1 MSLPHLP
8 SLPDS
13 LSLTPANSS
22 SSTLETL
29 LHHLF
34 RLAYQAGAFGLFCVG
49 VLDSS
54 FLFVPLGNDFLML
67 GLSARHHD
75 RVPYYVIAATIGS
88 VCGIFLTFW
97 VSEKKGGEK
106 RNKRGRTWKYVES
119 QMKKNAGWS
128 LTVGSLMPP
137 PFPFT
142 LFVAAAGDLR
152 VPLYRKCCLTWPP
165 AASPF
170 PTIEGVLAIVYGRW
184 IFSLA
189 RSPPQYHDDRYDRHR
204 HVARQRSTPSSPGSA
219 AEKAFRRPSIS
230 KTPLACCVI
239 CSGKPTL
246 AFIMEGR

>member
-1 MSLPHLP
+1 LTPRRPSLSASPPPLPIPLPLSLPFQLSTLDIFSFPVTFLP

-13 LSLTPANSS
+13 LSPQSPLPSS
-22 SSTLETL
+22 LQILEHF

-88 VCGIFLTFW
+88 VCGILLTLW
-97 VSEKKGGEK
+97 VSKKGGEK
-106 RNKRGRTWKYVES
+106 IKHKRGRTWKYVES

-128 LTVGSLMPP
+128 LTLGSVMPP

-142 LFVAAAGDLR
+142 LFVAAAGALR
-152 VPLYRKCCLTWPP
+152 VPLKKVLPYV
-165 AASPF
+165 AAGRLLRF
-170 PTIEGVLAIVYGRW
+170 TIEGVLAIVYGRW
-184 IFSLA
+184 ILSLA
-189 RSPPQYHDDRYDRHR
+189 NSPALKITMI
-204 HVARQRSTPSSPGSA
+204 VMIVIAIAGSA
-219 AEKAFRRPSIS
+219 YSIVS
-230 KTPLACCVI
+230 WV
-239 CSGKPTL
+239 
-246 AFIMEGR
+246 RH